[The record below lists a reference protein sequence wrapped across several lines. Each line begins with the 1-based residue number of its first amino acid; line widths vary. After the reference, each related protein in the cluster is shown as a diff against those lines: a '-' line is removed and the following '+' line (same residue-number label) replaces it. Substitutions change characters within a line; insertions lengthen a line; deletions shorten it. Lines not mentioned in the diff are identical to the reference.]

1 MTTPRQLQLIEKIR
15 HMIETNVPGSEME
28 RQLLHLIDANNYMTA
43 HNCNL
48 RTALRA
54 TAKKRPGT
62 VLQ

>member
-1 MTTPRQLQLIEKIR
+1 MTPQQSKLIERIR
-15 HMIETNVPGSEME
+15 DMMEHNVPGSEME
-28 RQLLHLIDANNYMTA
+28 RQLLHLIDANNYMTT

-54 TAKKRPGT
+54 TAKKRSAT

>member
-1 MTTPRQLQLIEKIR
+1 MTTPRQLQLIEKIQD
-15 HMIETNVPGSEME
+15 MIENNVPGSETE

-54 TAKKRPGT
+54 TAKKRKE
-62 VLQ
+62 QMS